1 MRSAWWGH
9 GLVVAGLF
17 LSLGVTRVVW
27 FEPREK
33 ERRSLESAERGLR
46 AEIADLQ
53 DGIQRMDA
61 WTRANPDAE
70 GTARRAKRVEPAGSM
85 VASLLESLSRIAAAH
100 SVRTELIQPAG
111 ATVEEQLIDAAG
123 ATVTYQKAELRFRLE
138 APFRDVGAYV
148 EDVEALEQLVVV
160 RSVALRQEAS
170 LAPNVIADVSLWVYG
185 SP

>member
-1 MRSAWWGH
+1 
-9 GLVVAGLF
+9 
-17 LSLGVTRVVW
+17 
-27 FEPREK
+27 
-33 ERRSLESAERGLR
+33 
-46 AEIADLQ
+46 
-53 DGIQRMDA
+53 
-61 WTRANPDAE
+61 
-70 GTARRAKRVEPAGSM
+70 M

-170 LAPNVIADVSLWVYG
+170 LAPNVVADVSLWVYG